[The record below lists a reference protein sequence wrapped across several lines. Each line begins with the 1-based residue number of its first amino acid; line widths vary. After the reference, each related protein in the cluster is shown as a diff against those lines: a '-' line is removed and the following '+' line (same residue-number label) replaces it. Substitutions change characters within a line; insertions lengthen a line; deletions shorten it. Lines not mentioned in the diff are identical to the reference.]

1 MAYRAF
7 KEKELKDK
15 FGIQFQTMP
24 FNYPMKTIQPTQRLL
39 DALED
44 APLVTLSSEK
54 ALSEGIIAP
63 VLRELKRLNLA
74 NIQIFSGEIIVGN
87 ASQGLNG
94 EIDFIITQ
102 EKNTIEPQ
110 APIFCVTEAKIGRLD
125 KAMPQAAAQMLGVR
139 LFNQVNGDPLDII
152 HGLITDGTS
161 WRLLKLENLTVFK
174 DEKTYFTNNLPH
186 LLGALQSIVDFY
198 CANRA

>member
-1 MAYRAF
+1 
-7 KEKELKDK
+7 
-15 FGIQFQTMP
+15 
-24 FNYPMKTIQPTQRLL
+24 MKP
-39 DALED
+39 DD
-44 APLVTLSSEK
+44 S
-54 ALSEGIIAP
+54 
-63 VLRELKRLNLA
+63 
-74 NIQIFSGEIIVGN
+74 N
-87 ASQGLNG
+87 ASKHRDVPPPSGNLVAS
-94 EIDFIITQ
+94 ITQ

-139 LFNQVNGDPLDII
+139 LFNQGNGDPLDII

-198 CANRA
+198 CPNRA